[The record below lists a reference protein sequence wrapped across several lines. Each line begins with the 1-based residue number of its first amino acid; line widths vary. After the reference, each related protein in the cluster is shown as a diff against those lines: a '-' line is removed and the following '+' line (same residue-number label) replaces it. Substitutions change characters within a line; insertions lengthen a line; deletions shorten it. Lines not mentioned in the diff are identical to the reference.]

1 MADSTTTTSSKR
13 TGDRDEQVDRI
24 VLENARAAATAIAY
38 QEIAQSMVLAV
49 QSSVQHLQGL
59 FTVNIATTG
68 AVFSQ
73 ALEGTEEPKELERR
87 LDASQK
93 TVQAGIEDLRTLTQ
107 AAAEAL
113 RSFPSSTPP
122 PPGDAATASTG
133 SSPRKASPSRK
144 TNKSSTKSTTAQ
156 KKTKS

>member
-1 MADSTTTTSSKR
+1 MADSTNTT
-13 TGDRDEQVDRI
+13 DRGETVDRV

-73 ALEGTEEPKELERR
+73 ILDGGENPDELEGR
-87 LDASQK
+87 LKVSQQ
-93 TVQAGIEDLRTLTQ
+93 TVQAGIKDLRDLVEAAAVALEHFPSGNPP
-107 AAAEAL
+107 AAAE
-113 RSFPSSTPP
+113 RSKETAASSSTRTSVKASSS
-122 PPGDAATASTG
+122 AA
-133 SSPRKASPSRK
+133 RKATQRSRK
-144 TNKSSTKSTTAQ
+144 TTTAQ
-156 KKTKS
+156 KKSKS